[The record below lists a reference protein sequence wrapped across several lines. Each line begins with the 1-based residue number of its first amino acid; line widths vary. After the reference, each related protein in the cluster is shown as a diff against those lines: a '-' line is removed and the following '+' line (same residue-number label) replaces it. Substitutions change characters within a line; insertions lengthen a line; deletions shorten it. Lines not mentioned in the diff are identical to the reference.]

1 MERKTRRANLKKLQ
15 EPATTS
21 TTKLRT
27 TRNNK
32 HTTATTT
39 LSEYFD
45 SQESLCNQPTP
56 SNEAEQLNQNTKKED
71 LFTEPQRKKSRE
83 CHETKPLPKKAP
95 KLKSSAAPA
104 RQARG
109 RGTGRGRGK
118 QPSISDFLRNEQL
131 FAEVAAQHCRADNF
145 SPDDIE
151 MALALS
157 KSEAEKHGILRLED
171 SADAEEEVV
180 NLLDDNLNQSTE
192 NIRRKLQK
200 YGFRTA
206 PKEDYN
212 QLSISVFP
220 GKRSKRCRWAN
231 KFTALTL
238 RNPEEQLKKVDIKV
252 ANLMSLQVRTKL
264 PTAEEMR
271 LEPFELISIR
281 LQQLKASSRIIHE
294 PNDGAIG
301 NLPAYYV
308 EELIEVSRTPAH
320 HLLKNWAAIQGR
332 DLSPKRLSAESKQ
345 KQNQLEQ
352 VYVELEAY
360 YGERAATVEQ
370 KELDELEKLV
380 ANNMVQEEE
389 FSRPS
394 SSAESIRAG
403 AEILSEECTQKNEKL
418 PTSTAIEESHEES
431 LLVDISTTD
440 KKSNLQSCSF
450 AVKEKTNQL
459 NLLNK
464 SQHKEKENLLPH
476 TSFDSDDKANLL
488 PSKFEQSSSAKEN
501 RHRGSIA
508 LTLPTQ
514 ITRCASPD
522 LFADSDDEL
531 NLEMPTTLGEMQN
544 FSLRAYKETTST
556 EINCYEI
563 YSSDEVKTLATAF
576 KNETETTHSSR
587 EESIVDL
594 TEEQESPEL
603 PVIINSGNCLATLS
617 QEIALSP
624 TDDFNYDPGE
634 PCCPLEDQNDCV
646 ISEELFAKYAHKISQ
661 AEDEADLSFRVSRIS
676 SDAKSFELSLPKTP
690 NSIMDNS
697 LPHKCNGQRLQQ
709 EYSFKSPLSRKS
721 ISFSGKSL
729 PRSQNSLDANSLS
742 NGCSHRQRQLEHS
755 FKRSLSRKSISF
767 NDMTAFTC
775 SQSDASID
783 LTQDSAGNEDFDE
796 GVLLSDDE
804 INYSIWKA
812 DKTQRNMEQAPKEKR
827 KSLPYFQTL
836 EELDAFLDARPASP
850 AASIKSCNSRS
861 PNKSALSKERAEF
874 GILDAALSQPFTLS
888 QLPSSEKPETSEV
901 AIDWTDASFLDTP
914 AEQALKR
921 YSTNSRS
928 HKFKQLLNTI
938 PNTVANEVGD
948 DLDEFDRMVLQSSKV
963 ATNLDDGSMMMDHDV
978 MMMPSGFD
986 RLLND
991 KINTDTMPKALPS
1004 GLDSLLKGEINMDTL
1019 PRTALSEAD
1028 QVEVHGQLFTVRV
1041 CQSPKPDYVLMSEA
1055 DLLQQLYNYGIKP
1068 LKRKQAVK
1076 LLEFI
1081 YNQMHPIML
1090 PLEEQQMHPKP
1101 LPQPLPR
1108 SKSTPV
1114 GNKSSKPLFHYTSN
1128 NCLSPTKINE
1138 KPSYKFKD
1146 ATGQEL
1152 IRFSQNMSPGLCDD
1166 FEFYVMQTNVTKK
1179 TPQPLLPLHI
1189 AWHNLLC
1196 ANPSLHESVLMYEP
1210 IDLQEIYQY
1219 LKQLGHR
1226 YDPKDLK
1233 CFFDRRC
1240 IIFRYDLAPSNKQVQ
1255 RHLRKKPKKSS
1266 VKA

>member
-1 MERKTRRANLKKLQ
+1 
-15 EPATTS
+15 S
-21 TTKLRT
+21 T

-45 SQESLCNQPTP
+45 SQESLCNQPSP

-83 CHETKPLPKKAP
+83 CHDTKPLPKKAP
-95 KLKSSAAPA
+95 KLKSSAASA

-206 PKEDYN
+206 SKEDYN

-294 PNDGAIG
+294 PNDGAIA
-301 NLPAYYV
+301 NLSAYYV

-332 DLSPKRLSAESKQ
+332 DLSPKRLSAERKQ

-360 YGERAATVEQ
+360 YSERAATVEQ

-403 AEILSEECTQKNEKL
+403 AEILSEECTEKNEKV
-418 PTSTAIEESHEES
+418 PTSTAIEESHEEP

-440 KKSNLQSCSF
+440 KKSNLQFCSF
-450 AVKEKTNQL
+450 AVKEETNQL

-464 SQHKEKENLLPH
+464 SQYKEKENLLPH

-563 YSSDEVKTLATAF
+563 YSSDE
-576 KNETETTHSSR
+576 
-587 EESIVDL
+587 D
-594 TEEQESPEL
+594 
-603 PVIINSGNCLATLS
+603 
-617 QEIALSP
+617 
-624 TDDFNYDPGE
+624 
-634 PCCPLEDQNDCV
+634 
-646 ISEELFAKYAHKISQ
+646 ELFAKYAHKISQ

-697 LPHKCNGQRLQQ
+697 LPHKCNEQRLQQ

-742 NGCSHRQRQLEHS
+742 NGCSHQQRQLEHS
-755 FKRSLSRKSISF
+755 FKRSFSRKSISF

-783 LTQDSAGNEDFDE
+783 LTQDSASNEDFDE

-812 DKTQRNMEQAPKEKR
+812 DKTQRDMEQAPKEKR

-991 KINTDTMPKALPS
+991 EINTDTIPKALPS

-1019 PRTALSEAD
+1019 PEAISPAIIPRTALSEAD